1 MTVRAEEGG
10 EESKLH
16 AAIRVHNLKL
26 VRAALCDEGLDID
39 AVGVY
44 GWTALHEAAS
54 CGHQDIVLILLDHG
68 ADPDIQDSVQK
79 CTPIHFAAR
88 NGHLE
93 VVRSLVRS
101 GARIDLRNAAG
112 KIPQDW
118 ADEQCRE
125 FLQRERLT
133 DVIKVTSTPV
143 EDTSLVHKLYR
154 NRSSQNPRQSSP
166 QWSESSQGSRESMAA
181 SSLDSSESFGL
192 SSTSS
197 IDLQQPGPGEIRF
210 SLNFNRER
218 QTLIAHIGD
227 IRDVKLPADHSL
239 SHIYIKLYIV
249 PDHKRATKRKTPL
262 LILERKNEK
271 ANSKNNV
278 KSFDSEDEDSRKGSA
293 MHARRKIVSS
303 LRRGS
308 QFSLKK
314 KKDNDQVTSLQ
325 GNAVAIYRLSTTFNE
340 TFRYDSVNLKRVN
353 FDNSSVMVIL
363 CGRNRVTTK
372 AQPIASLCI
381 PFSRCCDYSALDWY
395 PLVYKI
401 KLPQGHF
408 IEERQEFKPSDS
420 VDEQGG
426 RVSGKSMAWNDR
438 ILSMSMPSIEF
449 SGASSAPSRTFPL
462 TSQGGDGSS
471 EPRRQK
477 KHSGPGRLLR
487 KEFKLAKGKPN
498 TRYQNSA
505 AADVSGLESTAVN
518 DVMEISSSTLPPNST
533 HRGSDFHTTGNEHH
547 SGEIATKSRALPRGG
562 TTESGR
568 NTRSRAS
575 AISIDYVPEVVSLDD
590 EEPSLEPRSS
600 FVSSLKYSRAC
611 QRRNT
616 AQKQDV
622 VVNDLECEEVDT
634 EIPDVPFSVSNLLQ
648 TGIVCN

>member
-26 VRAALCDEGLDID
+26 FRAALCDEGLDID

-54 CGHQDIVLILLDHG
+54 CGHQDIVVILLDHG

-79 CTPIHFAAR
+79 CTPIHFAAK

-218 QTLIAHIGD
+218 QTLIVHIGD
-227 IRDVKLPADHSL
+227 IRDVKLPADHNL
-239 SHIYIKLYIV
+239 SHIYVKLYIV
-249 PDHKRATKRKTPL
+249 PEHKRATKRKTPL

-293 MHARRKIVSS
+293 KHARRKIVSS

-340 TFRYDSVNLKRVN
+340 TFRYDSANLKRVN

-381 PFSRCCDYSALDWY
+381 PFSCCCNYSALDWY

-401 KLPQGHF
+401 KLPQGHYV
-408 IEERQEFKPSDS
+408 EERQGFKPSDS

-505 AADVSGLESTAVN
+505 AANVSGRESTAVD
-518 DVMEISSSTLPPNST
+518 DVMVISSSTLPPNST
-533 HRGSDFHTTGNEHH
+533 HRGSDFHTTGNEHQ

-562 TTESGR
+562 TTESRR

-616 AQKQDV
+616 AHKQDV

-634 EIPDVPFSVSNLLQ
+634 EIPDVPFAVSNLLQ

>member
-54 CGHQDIVLILLDHG
+54 CGHQDIVVILLDHG

-79 CTPIHFAAR
+79 CTPIHFAAK

-218 QTLIAHIGD
+218 QTLIVHIGD
-227 IRDVKLPADHSL
+227 IRDVKLPADHNL
-239 SHIYIKLYIV
+239 SHIYVKLYIV
-249 PDHKRATKRKTPL
+249 PEHKRATKRKTPL

-293 MHARRKIVSS
+293 MQARRKIVSS

-340 TFRYDSVNLKRVN
+340 TFRYDSANLKRVN

-381 PFSRCCDYSALDWY
+381 PFSCCCNYSALDWY

-401 KLPQGHF
+401 KLPQGHYV
-408 IEERQEFKPSDS
+408 EERQGFKPSDS

-438 ILSMSMPSIEF
+438 ILSMSMPNIEF

-505 AADVSGLESTAVN
+505 AANVSGRESTAVD
-518 DVMEISSSTLPPNST
+518 DVMVISSSTLPPNST
-533 HRGSDFHTTGNEHH
+533 HRGSDFHTTGNEHQ

-562 TTESGR
+562 TTESRR

-634 EIPDVPFSVSNLLQ
+634 EIPDVPFAVSNLLQ

>member
-54 CGHQDIVLILLDHG
+54 CGHQDIVVILLDHG

-79 CTPIHFAAR
+79 CTPIHFAAK

-218 QTLIAHIGD
+218 QTLIVHIGD
-227 IRDVKLPADHSL
+227 IRDVKLPADHNL
-239 SHIYIKLYIV
+239 SHIYVKLYIV
-249 PDHKRATKRKTPL
+249 PEHKRATKRKTPL

-293 MHARRKIVSS
+293 MQARRKIVSS

-340 TFRYDSVNLKRVN
+340 TFRYDSANLKRVN

-381 PFSRCCDYSALDWY
+381 PFSCCCNYSALDWY

-401 KLPQGHF
+401 KLPQGHYV
-408 IEERQEFKPSDS
+408 EERQGFKPSDS

-505 AADVSGLESTAVN
+505 AANVSGRESTAVD
-518 DVMEISSSTLPPNST
+518 DVMVISSSTLPPNST
-533 HRGSDFHTTGNEHH
+533 HRGSDFHTTGNEHQ

-562 TTESGR
+562 TTESRR

-634 EIPDVPFSVSNLLQ
+634 EIPDVPFAVSNLLQ

>member
-1 MTVRAEEGG
+1 MTVRAEEG
-10 EESKLH
+10 EEETKLH
-16 AAIRVHNLKL
+16 AAVRVHNLKL

-39 AVGVY
+39 AIGVY

-79 CTPIHFAAR
+79 CTPIHFAAK

-112 KIPQDW
+112 KTPQDW

-154 NRSSQNPRQSSP
+154 NRSNQNPRQSSP

-181 SSLDSSESFGL
+181 SSLDSSESFGV

-197 IDLQQPGPGEIRF
+197 VDLQQPGPGEIRF

-218 QTLIAHIGD
+218 QTLIVHIGD

-239 SHIYIKLYIV
+239 SHIYMKLYIV
-249 PDHKRATKRKTPL
+249 PEHKRSTKRKTPL
-262 LILERKNEK
+262 LTLERKNEK

-278 KSFDSEDEDSRKGSA
+278 KSLDSEDEDSEKGSGK
-293 MHARRKIVSS
+293 HARQKIVSS

-314 KKDNDQVTSLQ
+314 KKKGNDQVSSLQ
-325 GNAVAIYRLSTTFNE
+325 GNAEAIYRISTTFNE
-340 TFRYDSVNLKRVN
+340 TFRYDSANLRRVN

-381 PFSRCCDYSALDWY
+381 PFSHCCDYSALDWY

-408 IEERQEFKPSDS
+408 VGERQVFKPSDS

-426 RVSGKSMAWNDR
+426 RVNGKSMAWNDR
-438 ILSMSMPSIEF
+438 ILSMSMPNIEF
-449 SGASSAPSRTFPL
+449 SGSSSASSRTFPL

-487 KEFKLAKGKPN
+487 KEFKLMKGKLN
-498 TRYQNSA
+498 TRYQNSST
-505 AADVSGLESTAVN
+505 ADVSGREDTAVD
-518 DVMEISSSTLPPNST
+518 DVMAISSSTLPPNST
-533 HRGSDFHTTGNEHH
+533 HRGSDFHTPGNEQHG
-547 SGEIATKSRALPRGG
+547 GEIATKSRALPRAG
-562 TTESGR
+562 TKESRR
-568 NTRSRAS
+568 NMRSRAS
-575 AISIDYVPEVVSLDD
+575 ASSIDYVPEVVLLDD
-590 EEPSLEPRSS
+590 EEPSLAPRDRKS
-600 FVSSLKYSRAC
+600 
-611 QRRNT
+611 
-616 AQKQDV
+616 V
-622 VVNDLECEEVDT
+622 V
-634 EIPDVPFSVSNLLQ
+634 
-648 TGIVCN
+648 

>member
-54 CGHQDIVLILLDHG
+54 CGLQDIVLILLDHG

-79 CTPIHFAAR
+79 CTPIHFAAK

-93 VVRSLVRS
+93 VVRSLVRR

-218 QTLIAHIGD
+218 QTLIVHIGD
-227 IRDVKLPADHSL
+227 IRDVKLPADHNL
-239 SHIYIKLYIV
+239 SHIYVKLYIV
-249 PDHKRATKRKTPL
+249 PEHKRATKRKTPL

-340 TFRYDSVNLKRVN
+340 TFRYDSANLKRVN

-381 PFSRCCDYSALDWY
+381 PFSCCCNYSALDWY

-401 KLPQGHF
+401 KLPQGHYV
-408 IEERQEFKPSDS
+408 EERQVFKPSDS

-505 AADVSGLESTAVN
+505 AANVSGRESTAVD
-518 DVMEISSSTLPPNST
+518 DVMVISSSTLPPNST
-533 HRGSDFHTTGNEHH
+533 HRGSDFHTTGNEHQ

-562 TTESGR
+562 TRESRR

-575 AISIDYVPEVVSLDD
+575 AGSIDYVPEVVSLDD

-600 FVSSLKYSRAC
+600 FVSSLKYSRAF

-634 EIPDVPFSVSNLLQ
+634 EIPDVPFAVSNLLQ

>member
-54 CGHQDIVLILLDHG
+54 CGHQDIVVILLDHG

-79 CTPIHFAAR
+79 CTPIHFAAK

-218 QTLIAHIGD
+218 QTLIVHIGD
-227 IRDVKLPADHSL
+227 IRDVKLPADHNL
-239 SHIYIKLYIV
+239 SHIYVKLYIV
-249 PDHKRATKRKTPL
+249 PEHKRATKRKTPL

-293 MHARRKIVSS
+293 KHARRKIVSS

-340 TFRYDSVNLKRVN
+340 TFRYDSANLKRVN

-381 PFSRCCDYSALDWY
+381 PFSCCCNYSALDWY

-401 KLPQGHF
+401 KLPQGHYV
-408 IEERQEFKPSDS
+408 EERQGFKPSDS

-438 ILSMSMPSIEF
+438 ILSMSMPNIEF

-505 AADVSGLESTAVN
+505 AANVSGRESTAVD
-518 DVMEISSSTLPPNST
+518 DVMVISSSTLPPNST
-533 HRGSDFHTTGNEHH
+533 HRGSDFHTTGNEHQ

-562 TTESGR
+562 TTESRR

-634 EIPDVPFSVSNLLQ
+634 EIPDVPFAVSNLLQ

>member
-1 MTVRAEEGG
+1 MTVRADEGG

-154 NRSSQNPRQSSP
+154 NRSSQNPRQASP

-210 SLNFNRER
+210 SLNFKRER
-218 QTLIAHIGD
+218 QTLIVHIGD
-227 IRDVKLPADHSL
+227 IRDVKLPADHNL
-239 SHIYIKLYIV
+239 SHIYVKVYIV
-249 PDHKRATKRKTPL
+249 PEHKRATKRKTPL

-278 KSFDSEDEDSRKGSA
+278 KSFDSEDEHSRKGSA
-293 MHARRKIVSS
+293 MQARRKIVSS

-325 GNAVAIYRLSTTFNE
+325 GNAVAIYRLSTAFNE
-340 TFRYDSVNLKRVN
+340 TFRYDSANLKRVN

-381 PFSRCCDYSALDWY
+381 PFCRCCDYSALDWY

-408 IEERQEFKPSDS
+408 VEERQVYKPSDS

-438 ILSMSMPSIEF
+438 ILSMSMPNIEF
-449 SGASSAPSRTFPL
+449 SGASSASSR
-462 TSQGGDGSS
+462 SQGGDGSS

-487 KEFKLAKGKPN
+487 KEFKLMKGKAN
-498 TRYQNSA
+498 TRYKNSA
-505 AADVSGLESTAVN
+505 AADVSGREGTSVD
-518 DVMEISSSTLPPNST
+518 DVMVISSSTLPPNST

-562 TTESGR
+562 TKESRR

-575 AISIDYVPEVVSLDD
+575 ASSIDYVPEVVSWDD

-600 FVSSLKYSRAC
+600 FVSSLKYSRAF